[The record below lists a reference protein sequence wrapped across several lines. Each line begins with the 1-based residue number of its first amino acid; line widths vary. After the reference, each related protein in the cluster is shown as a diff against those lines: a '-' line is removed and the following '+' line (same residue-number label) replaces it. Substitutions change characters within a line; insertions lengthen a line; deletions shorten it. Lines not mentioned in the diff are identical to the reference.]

1 MSPVNNHY
9 QDHLVNAAIR
19 YALHLYHVQKHE
31 LAHSVKYLK
40 GWLDQRMA
48 SPTLEA
54 DAWLNGNG
62 NGNGHAPAM
71 VEDLTTVERKILL
84 VALKYMRDSQD
95 RSVHALHA

>member
-1 MSPVNNHY
+1 MPRANNHY
-9 QDHLVNAAIR
+9 QDHLVNEAIR

-54 DAWLNGNG
+54 DAWLNGNN
-62 NGNGHAPAM
+62 NGNGQAPAM
-71 VEDLTTVERKILL
+71 VEDLTTVERKVLL

>member
-1 MSPVNNHY
+1 MLRHTNY
-9 QDHLVNAAIR
+9 QDHLVNEAIR

-40 GWLDQRMA
+40 AWLDQRIA

-54 DAWLNGNG
+54 DVWLSENGNSS
-62 NGNGHAPAM
+62 GHSPAL
-71 VEDLTTVERKILL
+71 VEDLTSVERKILL

-95 RSVHALHA
+95 RSMHALHA